1 MKEERME
8 LKRIGRR
15 TVYEGKVL
23 DFCKDRM
30 VLPDGAEEEWDFVH
44 HHKGGGAAVVPVLP
58 DGRILM
64 IRQMRPAVDRET
76 LEIPAGARDA
86 GEDPAV
92 TAARELCEE
101 TGYRAGRLSYLCTI
115 DTAVAWCD
123 EKTEIFLAEELVREG
138 AQMLDEAEEIL
149 VEACSA
155 RDLLAGIQNGEIRD
169 AKTVAGICAYLSLFC
184 QG

>member
-1 MKEERME
+1 ME
-8 LKRIGRR
+8 LKRIERK

-30 VLPDGAEEEWDFVH
+30 ILPDGKEENWDFVH

-76 LEIPAGARDA
+76 LEIPAGARDP
-86 GEDPAV
+86 GEDPSV
-92 TAARELCEE
+92 TEARELSEE
-101 TGYRAGRLSYLCTI
+101 TGFMAGRLSHLCSI

-123 EKTEIFLAEELVREG
+123 EKTEIYLAEELMRAG
-138 AQMLDEAEEIL
+138 SQMLDEAEEIL
-149 VEACSA
+149 VEAYTA
-155 RDLLAGIQNGEIRD
+155 RELFMRIRKGEIRD
-169 AKTVAGICAYLSLFC
+169 AKTVAGICAYMTLKSIE
-184 QG
+184 Q